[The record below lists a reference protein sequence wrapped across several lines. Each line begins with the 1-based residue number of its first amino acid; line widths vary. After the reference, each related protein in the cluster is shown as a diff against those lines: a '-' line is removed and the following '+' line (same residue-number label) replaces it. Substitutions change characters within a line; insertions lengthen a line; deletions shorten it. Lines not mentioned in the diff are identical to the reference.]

1 MRRQIFKTI
10 FHPVAIISLIII
22 CSLLTYFTG
31 GLGTILGII
40 MALIALWAGKFNW
53 SLFGFSKSNFLETLS
68 NAFIYAVLIYLLFD
82 IIIQPFIE
90 LAWGKIDVSS
100 LDFIRGDISRYLLF
114 VIMMWALAAFGE
126 ELLYRGYFMKQ
137 MAHILGDHKRAWI
150 IAAAIIGLVFGLAHA
165 YQGISGIISTG
176 IIGFVFGLIFAKNQQ
191 NLLLLVLIHG
201 IYDMIGLT
209 LIYLDSERVIIDHII
224 SLIR

>member
-1 MRRQIFKTI
+1 MRRLIFKTL
-10 FHPVAIISLIII
+10 FHPAVIIIVIII

-40 MALIALWAGKFNW
+40 ISLLALWSGEFDW
-53 SLFGFSKSNFLETLS
+53 RLFGISKSNFLENAA
-68 NAFIYAVLIYLLFD
+68 NAFVYAVLIYILFD

-90 LAWGKIDVSS
+90 LTWGEIDISS
-100 LDFIRGDISRYLLF
+100 LDFIRGDISSYILF

-137 MAHILGDHKRAWI
+137 IAHILGDHKRAWI
-150 IAAAIIGLVFGLAHA
+150 IAAAMIAVIFGLAHA
-165 YQGISGIISTG
+165 YQGISGMVSTG
-176 IIGFVFGLIFAKNQQ
+176 IIGFVFGLLFYKNQQ

-209 LIYLDSERVIIDHII
+209 LIYLDSERVIVDHII
-224 SLIR
+224 SLFQ